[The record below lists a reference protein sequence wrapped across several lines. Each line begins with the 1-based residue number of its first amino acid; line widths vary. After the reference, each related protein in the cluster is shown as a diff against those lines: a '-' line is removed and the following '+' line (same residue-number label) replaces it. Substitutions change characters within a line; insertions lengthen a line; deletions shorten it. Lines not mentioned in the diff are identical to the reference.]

1 MNSNSESN
9 SDSAQTDFQ
18 DQLDILRQIPFF
30 SQLPLE
36 TNKVLAYLCNR
47 EIFKQ
52 NAQLFSQGDT
62 DGQALYILSG
72 SARIEHKDG
81 SDTLHIRDVGP
92 GTFIGGLSLMAE
104 ISWLFSLTAT
114 EDLVC
119 LVITREK
126 FRRILEQF
134 PDIMSLIIKGLAVN
148 IRNWEERMLSDHSQV
163 CPQCIGKAGV
173 SLL

>member
-1 MNSNSESN
+1 MSSNSESN
-9 SDSAQTDFQ
+9 REYAPTDFQ

-36 TNKVLAYLCNR
+36 TNKVLAYLCTR
-47 EIFKQ
+47 EVFKKGSV
-52 NAQLFSQGDT
+52 LFNQGDT
-62 DGQALYILSG
+62 DGQAIYILSG
-72 SARIEHKDG
+72 NARVEHEDNG
-81 SDTLHIRDVGP
+81 HTLPIRDVGT
-92 GTFIGGLSLMAE
+92 GSFIGGLSLMAE

-126 FRRILEQF
+126 FQRALEQF
-134 PDIMSLIIKGLAVN
+134 PDVMPAIIKGLAVN
-148 IRNWEERMLSDHSQV
+148 IRNWEERLLADHTRV
-163 CPQCIGKAGV
+163 CEQCIGKAGV